1 MNDVNG
7 EMSAATEEDI
17 DIVVGVGGA
26 MVLVDLDGEMATTKI
41 MR

>member
-7 EMSAATEEDI
+7 EMSAATEEDV

-26 MVLVDLDGEMATTKI
+26 MVIGGSGW
-41 MR
+41 